1 MTSTISFLDL
11 ISLINS
17 LLPENNI
24 SINEETLKEILPRWQ
39 DNNSVKNT
47 YGKVSVNDIERVL
60 RKKFL

>member
-1 MTSTISFLDL
+1 MDKDEL

-24 SINEETLKEILPRWQ
+24 SISEETLKEILPRWQ

-47 YGKVSVNDIERVL
+47 YGKMNVNDIEKIL